1 METLTG
7 PLISHPDICRI
18 LSNRCRA
25 RDNDCSVLFDIRR
38 ILHDL
43 LVTLIRRVD
52 LREILRRRRHPTVH
66 AHSPRLRLK
75 HHQVGTVFPVLQQ
88 RGIARRQGGGD
99 PHAALQTPAAHRGE
113 RPRELAPQRTMTLW
127 EVEQILSALGGKPR
141 SFRRIHHHF
150 PFHAVIAGL
159 VIGRR
164 ARLSGLFPG
173 PGGRGRRR
181 RSCCCSRA
189 RG

>member
-1 METLTG
+1 MNAVFRLLACPRETETLTG

-25 RDNDCSVLFDIRR
+25 RDNDCSLLFDIRR

-52 LREILRRRRHPTVH
+52 LGEILRRRRHPTVH

-75 HHQVGTVFPVLQQ
+75 HHQVGTVFP
-88 RGIARRQGGGD
+88 
-99 PHAALQTPAAHRGE
+99 
-113 RPRELAPQRTMTLW
+113 
-127 EVEQILSALGGKPR
+127 
-141 SFRRIHHHF
+141 
-150 PFHAVIAGL
+150 FHAVIAGL

-164 ARLSGLFPG
+164 ARLSGLLPG

-181 RSCCCSRA
+181 RCGPA
-189 RG
+189 